1 MVRRIVRTTD
11 PGPMRAGFDESGEM
25 YSNIAQSGDESGM
38 LDQTSGGSARIVKPS
53 SSPWS
58 QDIGEWGYPE
68 PELTLLFEVR
78 GGGPPEPLT
87 IFAGRKFVPAPGG
100 GEFTDGEAWTLD
112 VEWML
117 GNQTFRARMDL
128 INGMTFSLVASAL
141 KVWAGIRRFIGVGE
155 GNIDATVY
163 AAAAYG
169 IRPAHAPPQLTI
181 QAIEGIT
188 LDGEEG
194 ENPPTYRVK
203 VPAFARGVYLM
214 ADDEGAPDVML
225 YQSGDASILSTH
237 RYQMGVMMSPLRIP
251 LVNTCRYL
259 SVARA
264 SSAAVLT
271 VDAVNY
277 VFDLAL

>member
-1 MVRRIVRTTD
+1 MVRRIVRSTD

-53 SSPWS
+53 TSPWS

-68 PELTLLFEVR
+68 PELTLLFEIR

-87 IFAGRKFVPAPGG
+87 IFAGRKYTKAGDG
-100 GEFTDGEAWTLD
+100 SEFADGEAWTLD

-169 IRPAHAPPQLTI
+169 IRPAHAPPQLTVNV
-181 QAIEGIT
+181 Q
-188 LDGEEG
+188 
-194 ENPPTYRVK
+194 ENSDPSNTYGVI

-214 ADDEGAPDVML
+214 MPDDAGAPDATL
-225 YQSGDASILSTH
+225 YQQGNYVLSSH

-251 LVNTCRYL
+251 LVNTCRSLYL
-259 SVARA
+259 MRA
-264 SSAAVLT
+264 SSAAAMT
-271 VDAVNY
+271 IDHVNY